1 MKSLITG
8 FTTTRNI
15 RAAAR
20 AYRRSTQRTARLDR
34 ELAAAVGRSG
44 DRTTRAHLL
53 DARDQIKAMLDT
65 EK

>member
-1 MKSLITG
+1 MKRLFTG

-34 ELAAAVGRSG
+34 ELSAALHAEAVAAARME
-44 DRTTRAHLL
+44 RLLNTT
-53 DARDQIKAMLDT
+53 T
-65 EK
+65 

>member
-1 MKSLITG
+1 MKRLITG

-34 ELAAAVGRSG
+34 ELAAALHAEAAAAARME
-44 DRTTRAHLL
+44 RLLNTT
-53 DARDQIKAMLDT
+53 T
-65 EK
+65 